1 MNLVLDILFAV
12 VSPEVVFSPEV
23 EETGV
28 INEGAIL
35 SYRQVEYDNLS
46 TLILHNE
53 EGNNQRTY

>member
-1 MNLVLDILFAV
+1 MLAILLAV
-12 VSPEVVFSPEV
+12 VSSEL

-46 TLILHNE
+46 TLILQNE
-53 EGNNQRTY
+53 RRGE

>member
-1 MNLVLDILFAV
+1 MLDILFAV